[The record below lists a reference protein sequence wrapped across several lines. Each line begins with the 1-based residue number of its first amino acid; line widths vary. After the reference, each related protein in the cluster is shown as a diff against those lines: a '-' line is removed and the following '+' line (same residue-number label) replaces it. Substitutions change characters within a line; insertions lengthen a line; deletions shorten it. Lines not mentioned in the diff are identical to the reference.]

1 MAIIVEEG
9 ATEGVIS
16 VTDLIMVA
24 EVVAEVALRVDLML
38 ATRGLT
44 VVVVAVHQ
52 QSLVPLQNEGR
63 SSLCLE
69 DYHSMVLGMSRFN
82 IGFIN

>member
-52 QSLVPLQNEGR
+52 QALVPLQNEGR
-63 SSLCLE
+63 SSLCL
-69 DYHSMVLGMSRFN
+69 
-82 IGFIN
+82 